1 MEFPEEP
8 SCLRTLTQS
17 ETKNWRYKVACGNE
31 KGLAVSNRLNLDVG
45 EPKHLAA
52 DLVFTSKPVVLCC
65 DETCS
70 FKLTAATVGLTQAF
84 TNRSFFVQIYCGLK
98 ANTFRALQ

>member
-31 KGLAVSNRLNLDVG
+31 KGLVVSNKLNLDVG

-70 FKLTAATVGLTQAF
+70 FKLTATTVGLRPSPTDHF
-84 TNRSFFVQIYCGLK
+84 LFRSIAG
-98 ANTFRALQ
+98 